1 MREICLRQR
10 RVTNQFELRPRNCW
24 ARWRWLP
31 PGYNLWASSCRQVIR
46 AAIWEQLIYGPAFS
60 NSKAKPGSVS
70 KIRQWF
76 TTIEPGIW
84 LHRDSSSTLPGVQT
98 ALRSFS
104 SEASFKVINF
114 GKLIL
119 SLGKSWQRLLRGQSG
134 RSCAINPKHQ
144 SATAK
149 FCFFPIKQLGL
160 PWQLAQLVHSS
171 KLLPLEYFHIYW
183 GGIH

>member
-1 MREICLRQR
+1 MVGCSFQFETKLMREICLRQR

-24 ARWRWLP
+24 ARWRWRLP

-84 LHRDSSSTLPGVQT
+84 LQFFDPPRCSNSSQEFFKWGLVQSDQ
-98 ALRSFS
+98 LW
-104 SEASFKVINF
+104 EVN
-114 GKLIL
+114 
-119 SLGKSWQRLLRGQSG
+119 SLSWQILAKALKRTKWEELR
-134 RSCAINPKHQ
+134 
-144 SATAK
+144 
-149 FCFFPIKQLGL
+149 
-160 PWQLAQLVHSS
+160 
-171 KLLPLEYFHIYW
+171 Y
-183 GGIH
+183 